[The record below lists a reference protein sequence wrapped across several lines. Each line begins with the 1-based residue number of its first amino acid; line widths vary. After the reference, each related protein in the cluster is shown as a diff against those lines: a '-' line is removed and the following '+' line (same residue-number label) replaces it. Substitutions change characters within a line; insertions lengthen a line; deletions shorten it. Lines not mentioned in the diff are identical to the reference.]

1 MGVIKVPLPYD
12 YLKDGVRYC
21 VYMVYSTVPGK
32 YQVLKNQCFSTFV
45 VQITC
50 FWISWAASYKFRCL
64 PLLRSSSSEALGV
77 APGTCVYSKGSGIF
91 VSTIVWKHQRVSYH
105 MHSHKCTEHSFS
117 TRDFRRPVPLDAASA
132 SRGDAFKV
140 QILESRI
147 HWIVISRDWHYTSL
161 FFATLSGD
169 SDAQLA
175 LGFPGPHNSFW
186 HWIIASFL

>member
-1 MGVIKVPLPYD
+1 MILTQFSPCFSFHICKMGVIKVPLPYD

-77 APGTCVYSKGSGIF
+77 APGPCIYSKGSGIF
-91 VSTIVWKHQRVSYH
+91 VSTIVWKHQRVNYH
-105 MHSHKCTEHSFS
+105 VHNHTVQS
-117 TRDFRRPVPLDAASA
+117 THFLPVISKDQCPWILCLSIT
-132 SRGDAFKV
+132 RGLLKSTD
-140 QILESRI
+140 SRI
-147 HWIVISRDWHYTSL
+147 PNPLNRNI
-161 FFATLSGD
+161 
-169 SDAQLA
+169 
-175 LGFPGPHNSFW
+175 
-186 HWIIASFL
+186 